1 MKGLPGERL
10 RQAFHHFDKEQR
22 GYIRPDEFAR
32 IIREMAQHK
41 LSDALLSRL
50 ATLCTL
56 SAGSQVSYAEVFAFH
71 NIITG
76 MDSIERIVKHAIS
89 KSKDGRI
96 DRADF
101 LDAAAST
108 TRYSNYTPLEAKII
122 FHFAGMGLG
131 TQRLAYKDFG
141 ALINPIWERPEEV
154 QVGSEVPAGKTFLQ
168 DLARSAY
175 NFGLGGIAG
184 GLGATAVYAIDTV
197 KTRLQNQRSKV
208 VGELLYKNGIDCAR
222 KIWKNEGFFGFYR
235 GLVPQLIGVAPEKA
249 IKLTMNDLVRGKTRD
264 PDTGKIKLYWEVVAG
279 ATAGGSQVVFTNP
292 LEIVSVP
299 PDLPR
304 RCLTFYSGYF

>member
-1 MKGLPGERL
+1 MRAELTRKEAAKLTCPTVKGLPGERL
-10 RQAFHHFDKEQR
+10 RQAFHHFDKEKT

-41 LSDALLSRL
+41 LSDALLTRL
-50 ATLCTL
+50 TTLCTL
-56 SAGSQVSYAEVFAFH
+56 SAGGKISYSEVIAFH

-101 LDAAAST
+101 LNSAAQT

-141 ALINPIWERPEEV
+141 ALINPIWERPEEIT
-154 QVGSEVPAGKTFLQ
+154 VGSEVPQGKTFLQ

-184 GLGATAVYAIDTV
+184 GLGATAVYPIDLTS
-197 KTRLQNQRSKV
+197 KWRAKFSGSHTDTQSQRRACKISDQRLSESCYTRTASMHSGRSTKMR
-208 VGELLYKNGIDCAR
+208 A
-222 KIWKNEGFFGFYR
+222 
-235 GLVPQLIGVAPEKA
+235 
-249 IKLTMNDLVRGKTRD
+249 
-264 PDTGKIKLYWEVVAG
+264 
-279 ATAGGSQVVFTNP
+279 S
-292 LEIVSVP
+292 
-299 PDLPR
+299 
-304 RCLTFYSGYF
+304 

>member
-1 MKGLPGERL
+1 MLFKVADTRKSGRVYWEEFVVFETLLKKPDAPYEIAFRWFDTDNNGLVSFDEFQAVFKAAMGTNAIPFDFDSPWVTLYLGKKDGKHVLDYPQFAQISASGSHAQRDSPADPSATVKGLPGERL
-10 RQAFHHFDKEQR
+10 RQAFHHFDKEKT

-41 LSDALLSRL
+41 LSDALLTRL
-50 ATLCTL
+50 TTLCTL
-56 SAGSQVSYAEVFAFH
+56 SAGGKISYSEVIAFH

-101 LDAAAST
+101 LNSAAQT

-141 ALINPIWERPEEV
+141 ALINPIWERPEEIT
-154 QVGSEVPAGKTFLQ
+154 VGSEVPQGKTFLQ

-184 GLGATAVYAIDTV
+184 GLGATAVYPID
-197 KTRLQNQRSKV
+197 
-208 VGELLYKNGIDCAR
+208 
-222 KIWKNEGFFGFYR
+222 
-235 GLVPQLIGVAPEKA
+235 
-249 IKLTMNDLVRGKTRD
+249 LTS
-264 PDTGKIKLYWEVVAG
+264 
-279 ATAGGSQVVFTNP
+279 GG
-292 LEIVSVP
+292 
-299 PDLPR
+299 
-304 RCLTFYSGYF
+304 